1 MTEPQDNS
9 YVLDDETQKLIE
21 IALNCMVQLADA
33 QVLEQARDDLLVCA
47 DELARVFNVPH
58 IDVVESHHGDEIIY
72 KPRKGLFDDEED
84 AQTDD

>member
-9 YVLDDETQKLIE
+9 YVLDDETLKLIE
-21 IALNCMVQLADA
+21 IALNCMVSLADA
-33 QVLEQARDDLLVCA
+33 QMLEQAREDLLVCA

-72 KPRKGLFDDEED
+72 KPRKGIFGDEEEED
-84 AQTDD
+84 S

>member
-9 YVLDDETQKLIE
+9 YVLDDETLKLIE
-21 IALNCMVQLADA
+21 IALDCMVSLADA
-33 QVLEQARDDLLVCA
+33 QMLEQAREDLLLCA

-72 KPRKGLFDDEED
+72 KPRKGIFGDEEEED
-84 AQTDD
+84 S

>member
-9 YVLDDETQKLIE
+9 YVLDDETLKLIE

-33 QVLEQARDDLLVCA
+33 QILEQAREDLLVCA

-72 KPRKGLFDDEED
+72 KPRKGIFGDEEEED
-84 AQTDD
+84 S

>member
-9 YVLDDETQKLIE
+9 YVLDDETLKLIE
-21 IALNCMVQLADA
+21 IALNCMVSLADA
-33 QVLEQARDDLLVCA
+33 QMLEQAREDLLLCA

-72 KPRKGLFDDEED
+72 KPRKGIFGDEEED
-84 AQTDD
+84 S

>member
-9 YVLDDETQKLIE
+9 YVLDDETLKLIE
-21 IALNCMVQLADA
+21 IALNCMVSLADA
-33 QVLEQARDDLLVCA
+33 QMLEQAREDLLLCA

-72 KPRKGLFDDEED
+72 KPRKGIFGDEEEEED
-84 AQTDD
+84 S

>member
-21 IALNCMVQLADA
+21 IALNCIVSLADA
-33 QVLEQARDDLLVCA
+33 QMLEQAREDLLVCA

-72 KPRKGLFDDEED
+72 KPKGGIFDDEP
-84 AQTDD
+84 DDEQE

>member
-21 IALNCMVQLADA
+21 IALNCIVSLADA
-33 QVLEQARDDLLVCA
+33 QMLEQARDDLLVCA

-84 AQTDD
+84 AQTDG

>member
-21 IALNCMVQLADA
+21 IALNCIVSLADA
-33 QVLEQARDDLLVCA
+33 QMLEQARDDLLVCA

-72 KPRKGLFDDEED
+72 KPKGGIFDDEP
-84 AQTDD
+84 DDEQE

>member
-21 IALNCMVQLADA
+21 IALNCMVSLADA
-33 QVLEQARDDLLVCA
+33 QMLEQAREDLRVCA

-72 KPRKGLFDDEED
+72 KPKGGIFDDEP
-84 AQTDD
+84 DDEQE

>member
-9 YVLDDETQKLIE
+9 YVLDDETLKLIE

-33 QVLEQARDDLLVCA
+33 QILEQAREDLLLCA

-72 KPRKGLFDDEED
+72 KPRGGVFGDEPD
-84 AQTDD
+84 TAQE

>member
-21 IALNCMVQLADA
+21 IALNCMVSLADA
-33 QVLEQARDDLLVCA
+33 QMLEQAREDLLVFA

-72 KPRKGLFDDEED
+72 KPKGGIFDDEP
-84 AQTDD
+84 DDEQE

>member
-21 IALNCMVQLADA
+21 IALNYMVSLADA
-33 QVLEQARDDLLVCA
+33 QMLEQAREDLLVCA

-72 KPRKGLFDDEED
+72 KPKGGIFDDEP
-84 AQTDD
+84 DDEQE

>member
-1 MTEPQDNS
+1 MTDNQDNS

-33 QVLEQARDDLLVCA
+33 QMLDQARDDLMLCA

-58 IDVVESHHGDEIIY
+58 VDVVEQHHGDEIIY
-72 KPRKGLFDDEED
+72 KPRKGIFGDEEEED
-84 AQTDD
+84 S

>member
-21 IALNCMVQLADA
+21 IALNCMVSLADA
-33 QVLEQARDDLLVCA
+33 QMLEQARDDLLICA

-72 KPRKGLFDDEED
+72 KPKGGIFDDEP
-84 AQTDD
+84 DDEQE

>member
-21 IALNCMVQLADA
+21 IALNCMVSLADA
-33 QVLEQARDDLLVCA
+33 QMLEQAREDLLVCA

-72 KPRKGLFDDEED
+72 KPKGGIFDDEP
-84 AQTDD
+84 DDEQE

>member
-9 YVLDDETQKLIE
+9 YVLDDETLKLIE
-21 IALNCMVQLADA
+21 IALNCMVSLADA
-33 QVLEQARDDLLVCA
+33 QMLEQAREDLLLCA

-72 KPRKGLFDDEED
+72 KPRKGIFGDEEEED
-84 AQTDD
+84 S

>member
-1 MTEPQDNS
+1 MTEPNQS

-21 IALNCMVQLADA
+21 ISLNCMVSLADA
-33 QVLEQARDDLLVCA
+33 QMLEQAREDLLVCA

-84 AQTDD
+84 AQTDS